1 MMIVALAQINPIV
14 GDIDGNTT
22 QIMEHVAAA
31 TEAGANMVVFP
42 ELAITGYPPQD
53 LLLKASFVE
62 ANRIALDRIANG
74 ARGLTAIVGAV
85 QLNPE
90 ARGKPLLNT
99 VAVCANG
106 KVYATYAKMLLPT
119 YDVFDE
125 SRYFEPGTQTCVVP
139 VVASDAVVQVGMS
152 ICEDMWA
159 DDEVFARR
167 LYCGDPIA
175 ELASGGAEMVVNI
188 GASPFSVGKPQ
199 RRMALFGSQAKRHA
213 LPLIYVNQVGGN
225 DDLVFDGASGVLDAS
240 GRVVAQAK
248 SFAEDFLV
256 VDLGDAP
263 TRIEKMP
270 EEIASVHSALVLGTR
285 DYVHKCGFTDV
296 VVGASG
302 GIDSAVTA
310 VIAAEALG
318 ADHVHLVA
326 MPSRYSSEHSVSDA
340 RHLGDNLGISLL
352 KIPISATHDVAE
364 AVLRPHFAGLPP
376 DTTEENMQARIR
388 GGILMSLS
396 NKFGWLLLT
405 TGNKSELAVGYC
417 TLYGDMCGGLAVLS
431 DVPKT
436 MVYQLAASIN
446 RNAGRA
452 IIPENTITKPP
463 SAELRDCQTDQDSLP
478 EYDVLDAVLERYV
491 ERDESVGEIVASG
504 FDEQLV
510 RDVIRRV
517 DRNEYKRTQAAT
529 GLKVTSRA
537 FGSGRRMPIA
547 AKHTWRS

>member
-1 MMIVALAQINPIV
+1 MIVALAQMNPIV
-14 GDIDGNTT
+14 GDVDGNTAK
-22 QIMEHVAAA
+22 IMEHIAAA
-31 TEAGANMVVFP
+31 TDAKADIVVFP

-53 LLLKASFVE
+53 LLLKTSFVE
-62 ANRIALDRIANG
+62 ANRIALERIAES
-74 ARGLTAIVGAV
+74 ARRVTVIVGVV

-90 ARGKPLLNT
+90 VRGKPLFNA

-106 KVYATYAKMLLPT
+106 SVQTTYAKMLLPT

-125 SRYFEPGTQTCVVP
+125 SRYFEPGTQACVVP
-139 VVASDAVVQVGMS
+139 VAVDGATDRVGLS
-152 ICEDMWA
+152 VCEDMWA

-175 ELASGGAEMVVNI
+175 ELASGGAEIIVNV
-188 GASPFSVGKPQ
+188 GASPFSVDKPQ
-199 RRMALFGSQAKRHA
+199 HRLALFASKAKRLG
-213 LPLIYVNQVGGN
+213 LPLVYVNQVGGN
-225 DDLVFDGASGVLDAS
+225 DDLIFDGASGVLDS
-240 GRVVAQAK
+240 NGRIVAQAK

-256 VDLGDAP
+256 VDVDASP

-270 EEIASVHSALVLGTR
+270 EGVASVHDALALGTR
-285 DYVHKCGFTDV
+285 DYIHKCGFTDV

-310 VIAAEALG
+310 VIAADAVG

-326 MPSRYSSEHSVSDA
+326 MPSRYSSEHSVADA
-340 RHLGDNLGISLL
+340 RMLADNLGLPLRS
-352 KIPISATHDVAE
+352 IPISDIHDVVE
-364 AVLRPHFAGLPP
+364 RVLEPHFDGRQP
-376 DTTEENMQARIR
+376 DVTEENIQARIR

-436 MVYQLAASIN
+436 MVYQLATHIN
-446 RNAGRA
+446 DHAGRA

-463 SAELRDCQTDQDSLP
+463 SAELRECQTDQDSLP
-478 EYDVLDAVLERYV
+478 AYDVLDAILERYV
-491 ERDESVGEIVASG
+491 ERDEAVAEIVTAG
-504 FDEQLV
+504 FDEKLV
-510 RDVIRRV
+510 RDVIGRV
-517 DRNEYKRTQAAT
+517 DRNEYKRIQAAT

-547 AKHTWRS
+547 ARHAWRR